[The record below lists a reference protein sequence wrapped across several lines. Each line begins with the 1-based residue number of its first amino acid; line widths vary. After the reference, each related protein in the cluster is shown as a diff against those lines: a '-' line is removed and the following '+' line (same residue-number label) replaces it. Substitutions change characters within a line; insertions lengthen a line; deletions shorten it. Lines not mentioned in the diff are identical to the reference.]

1 MKVFFNDGYVAPGH
15 GADTTRKSGEI
26 AAALATGRVPT
37 VELADPVDLVDQVE
51 QLVPTVHSEAYVNAL
66 KTGRPTELAESQ
78 GFGWDEGIWEMAAN
92 STAGV
97 LAATN
102 EALAIGG
109 PSGSL
114 SSGLH
119 HARRANGAGYCTVNG
134 LAVAANHAT
143 EQVDGTVVVLDV
155 DAHCGGGT
163 NELIGD
169 NQRILH
175 LDLSTNGFDHYQP
188 KGNDK
193 LLVLGSR
200 TDEAYLDHVDWCLD
214 RVPKDSSLVIYNAG
228 MDPHPSISAEGLA
241 ERERRVANWCANHAM
256 PVAWVLAGGYTWS
269 ISMDQLVDLHL
280 HTSPRS
286 RPPSRTGCHR
296 PFLAFAPKPR
306 TRSLPTTATPA
317 TTTSPEMSPRH
328 ELLQRLSTQRRRQD
342 AARLQRRR
350 QHRT

>member
-1 MKVFFNDGYVAPGH
+1 MKVFFNDRYVAPGH

-37 VELADPVDLVDQVE
+37 VELADPVDLVDLAD

-163 NELIGD
+163 NELVGD

-241 ERERRVANWCANHAM
+241 ERERRVANWCADHAM

-269 ISMDQLVDLHL
+269 ISMGQLVDLHL
-280 HTSPRS
+280 HTVTAFATTKPNRLSQAV
-286 RPPSRTGCHR
+286 PSLRAHAANT
-296 PFLAFAPKPR
+296 FLAHNGNASNNHTTRNEPK
-306 TRSLPTTATPA
+306 T
-317 TTTSPEMSPRH
+317 
-328 ELLQRLSTQRRRQD
+328 
-342 AARLQRRR
+342 
-350 QHRT
+350 